1 MLAEI
6 SLKMSWKSTKKI
18 TEAKIMQNIINTA
31 LIMNGLYSLS
41 NQIKQFNI
49 DITGN
54 CLYENENL
62 PSV

>member
-1 MLAEI
+1 
-6 SLKMSWKSTKKI
+6 
-18 TEAKIMQNIINTA
+18 MQNIINTA